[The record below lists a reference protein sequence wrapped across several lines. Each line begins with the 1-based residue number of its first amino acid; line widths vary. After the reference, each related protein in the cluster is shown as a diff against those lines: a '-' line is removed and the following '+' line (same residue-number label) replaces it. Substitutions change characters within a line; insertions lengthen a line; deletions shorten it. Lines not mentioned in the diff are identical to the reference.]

1 MADDRTTGLIGYFD
15 YCLSTMSTIL
25 RKKRFKFQVDMLLAD
40 MCNVPFVNAILYSKI
55 RLLDGGNFCDHTNRA
70 DVVNHHI
77 YWGKVSRFVCRIS
90 SCVNTGVLEPCICR
104 ISVRK
109 EVKGGRSFQKLGYV
123 DVNLSEFAG
132 SGIDGLTRT
141 YLLEG
146 YNAGQQRQ
154 DNSLI
159 RVNVS
164 MVLLSSDPCFKVPQ
178 QWQPTATTSPE
189 QPASHGSQER
199 TVMGSDSA
207 SVTSV
212 SSGFESLSRMPV
224 QVPSETVGA
233 NLGPDIVASS
243 RSDLRRS
250 MADDTTTSHCRNS
263 SRASQQSQMSDYP
276 GSASHSRQSSASSS
290 HVHRPG
296 HGADS
301 LAAMFP
307 SCKGSAVKK
316 VVKPDVNTVP
326 EFDSSRVD
334 AAELITELLKDY
346 RTTADDEQKEID
358 SEQKAESI
366 QLRNVSC
373 KIFRPCR
380 GKVHPKALEGTKQ
393 TFQQAKLATMTK
405 LWDFFALS
413 VTAFELHVWPGRKT
427 NSFKPID
434 NNAERENAI
443 ILTHYVCVVYFAAV
457 KLDTTNFKIKPSM
470 KEDKLEKVRITNLTN
485 SSVAFKVKSTRPKQ
499 LSAKPAYGII
509 KATRGTYLKV
519 KFKKLP
525 DPNFG
530 VTKDRLTILV
540 AIVPEGKTYNK
551 PSEVWKGADGPP
563 KNQRRIPIAIEY
575 DTQVEMAEAAA
586 AAAAAGKPEEKKEE
600 GKKEEAKKEAAK
612 PEAKKEEEEEEGE
625 EEEGGG
631 GGGEEG
637 EEEGE

>member
-1 MADDRTTGLIGYFD
+1 MADNRTAGLIGYFD

-55 RLLDGGNFCDHTNRA
+55 RLLDGGNFCDHTSRA

-189 QPASHGSQER
+189 RTVVSHGSQER
-199 TVMGSDSA
+199 GAVMGSDSA
-207 SVTSV
+207 SVTSA

-224 QVPSETVGA
+224 QVPSETMGA
-233 NLGPDIVASS
+233 NVGPDFIASS

-250 MADDTTTSHCRNS
+250 MADDTTSHCRNS
-263 SRASQQSQMSDYP
+263 SQASQQSQMSDYP
-276 GSASHSRQSSASSS
+276 ASASHSRQSSASSS
-290 HVHRPG
+290 HIHRPG
-296 HGADS
+296 DS
-301 LAAMFP
+301 LATIFP

-346 RTTADDEQKEID
+346 RTTADDDHKEID
-358 SEQKAESI
+358 SGSR
-366 QLRNVSC
+366 LRLFISTDD
-373 KIFRPCR
+373 
-380 GKVHPKALEGTKQ
+380 GT
-393 TFQQAKLATMTK
+393 A
-405 LWDFFALS
+405 
-413 VTAFELHVWPGRKT
+413 
-427 NSFKPID
+427 
-434 NNAERENAI
+434 AI
-443 ILTHYVCVVYFAAV
+443 AG
-457 KLDTTNFKIKPSM
+457 SS
-470 KEDKLEKVRITNLTN
+470 ENLT
-485 SSVAFKVKSTRPKQ
+485 
-499 LSAKPAYGII
+499 AY
-509 KATRGTYLKV
+509 
-519 KFKKLP
+519 
-525 DPNFG
+525 
-530 VTKDRLTILV
+530 
-540 AIVPEGKTYNK
+540 EGRRFRQVVV
-551 PSEVWKGADGPP
+551 EPP
-563 KNQRRIPIAIEY
+563 PR
-575 DTQVEMAEAAA
+575 
-586 AAAAAGKPEEKKEE
+586 
-600 GKKEEAKKEAAK
+600 
-612 PEAKKEEEEEEGE
+612 
-625 EEEGGG
+625 
-631 GGGEEG
+631 
-637 EEEGE
+637 